1 MANGDIKITKLPIPD
16 IIRNIVHQYA
26 GEPLHNI
33 IVNDIEDYGLEL
45 LEYRYDVPMY
55 LYRETSS
62 STFMNITLN
71 GKTKCRVKGTLVD
84 TTLDQ
89 LNSDVLEMLVD
100 TLAGSATPTPVIIDG
115 NEYYVAKVS
124 YGQTAGYRTTELT
137 YPGDL
142 IGAVGEAITS
152 ILDKI
157 KNMLGEFEYFYDL
170 DGRFIFQKKQS
181 FINTLWSPIEENED
195 QQIYVESLA
204 LASSRAYTFT
214 QGELITAFN
223 NSPNIQNMR
232 NDYAIWGE
240 RTGISGAKIPVHM
253 RYAIDKKPS
262 YYKAFDGKI
271 YTTDAETF
279 RKILAD
285 AQENIKKDFYNRV
298 ETFECAYAP
307 PADLVAPKRQPDY
320 SWSPGWWDI
329 RDWCEYYTLL
339 TDKVPSY
346 TMKWYSQNDAS
357 GCIPIADIPGQVST
371 GYCWLI
377 IRRPNGSYN
386 FQHGSGSPE
395 GKA

>member
-1 MANGDIKITKLPIPD
+1 LANGDIKITKLPIPD

-55 LYRETSS
+55 LYREPSS

-71 GKTKCRVKGTLVD
+71 GKTKCRVKGALAD

-89 LNSDVLEMLVD
+89 LDSDVLEMLVD

-195 QQIYVESLA
+195 
-204 LASSRAYTFT
+204 
-214 QGELITAFN
+214 
-223 NSPNIQNMR
+223 
-232 NDYAIWGE
+232 
-240 RTGISGAKIPVHM
+240 
-253 RYAIDKKPS
+253 
-262 YYKAFDGKI
+262 
-271 YTTDAETF
+271 
-279 RKILAD
+279 
-285 AQENIKKDFYNRV
+285 
-298 ETFECAYAP
+298 
-307 PADLVAPKRQPDY
+307 
-320 SWSPGWWDI
+320 
-329 RDWCEYYTLL
+329 
-339 TDKVPSY
+339 
-346 TMKWYSQNDAS
+346 
-357 GCIPIADIPGQVST
+357 
-371 GYCWLI
+371 
-377 IRRPNGSYN
+377 
-386 FQHGSGSPE
+386 
-395 GKA
+395 